1 MRSAVTP
8 AEARWMALPDAL
20 TSPAASRSFVRS
32 ALEDWG
38 QDESVDVALI
48 LVSELSS
55 NVVVHAGT
63 SMTVSV
69 ACDPDHHVVRI
80 EVQDGCATI
89 PSVQD
94 RGRMSAS
101 GRGLRLVDALST
113 RWGVRP
119 LVDGKAVW
127 FELIGSGA

>member
-1 MRSAVTP
+1 MRFPVTP

-20 TSPAASRSFVRS
+20 TSPARSRSFVRS
-32 ALEDWG
+32 ALEDWA
-38 QDESVDVALI
+38 QDDVVDVALI

-69 ACDPDHHVVRI
+69 ACDPDHHVLRI
-80 EVQDGCATI
+80 EVQDGSATL

-94 RGRMSAS
+94 RGRMSTS
-101 GRGLRLVDALST
+101 GRGLRLVDALAT

-119 LVDGKAVW
+119 LVNGKAVW
-127 FELIGSGA
+127 FELTSSGV

>member
-1 MRSAVTP
+1 
-8 AEARWMALPDAL
+8 MALPDAL
-20 TSPAASRSFVRS
+20 TSPARSRSFVRS

-38 QDESVDVALI
+38 QDDSVDVALI

-69 ACDPDHHVVRI
+69 ACDPDHHVVRV
-80 EVQDGCATI
+80 EVQDGCAAI
-89 PSVQD
+89 PCIQD
-94 RGRMSAS
+94 RGRMSTS

-113 RWGVRP
+113 RWGVRR

-127 FELIGSGA
+127 FELTGSGV